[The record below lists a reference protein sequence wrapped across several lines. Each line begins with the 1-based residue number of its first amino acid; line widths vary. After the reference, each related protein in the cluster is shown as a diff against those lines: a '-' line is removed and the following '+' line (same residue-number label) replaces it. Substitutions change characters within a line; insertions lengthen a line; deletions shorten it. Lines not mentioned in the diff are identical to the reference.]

1 MPLLLVFETH
11 PIQYRAPIYQRINEL
26 FPDSIH
32 VVYASDFSIRGSFDH
47 EFNTTFA
54 WDLDLLSGYSYTILS
69 DSVKSSPTFFRDLG
83 GQGVVSLIKKLKPD
97 AILITSLRYEFD
109 YTALIAAYILRIP
122 LWLRTETQDTAFE
135 RSLIKSQLRSMYYS
149 LIYRF
154 FDRAFPIGILNRNHY
169 LAHGF
174 SPHQLKFARY
184 ATPNRFSNLT
194 HAEKLASR
202 MSVRNDLNIPDQHIA
217 ISFVGKLIPKKNPQL
232 LLDTLHCIPKTL
244 RNRICL
250 LFIGTG
256 YLSESL
262 RQHAATLSQSY
273 SVDIHFAGFVNQSEL
288 PNWYLATDIT
298 VLPSNKAG
306 ETWGLV
312 VNESLQA
319 GCSVIATE
327 AVGCNIEFQHL
338 PQFRTIPVG
347 SAPLLAQAL
356 DELSIY
362 KRDFNWA
369 TTFIAE
375 HSIESAAQSLI
386 SQLVV

>member
-1 MPLLLVFETH
+1 MPLLLIFETH
-11 PIQYRAPIYQRINEL
+11 PIQYRAPVYTQINEL
-26 FPDSIH
+26 FPDSVH
-32 VVYASDFSIRGSFDH
+32 VVYASDFSIKSSLDH

-54 WDLDLLSGYSYTILS
+54 WDLDLLSGYPHTILS
-69 DSVKSSPTFFRDLG
+69 DSLKSSPTFFFDLR
-83 GQGVVSLIKKLKPD
+83 GQGVISLIRKLKPE

-109 YTALIAAYILRIP
+109 YTALIAAYLFRIP
-122 LWLRTETQDTAFE
+122 LWLRTETQDIAFD
-135 RSLIKSQLRSMYYS
+135 RSLIKSILRSTYYF
-149 LIYRF
+149 LIYQF

-174 SPHQLKFARY
+174 SPSQLKFARY
-184 ATPNRFSNLT
+184 ATPNRFTKLT
-194 HAEKLASR
+194 HEEKLLR
-202 MSVRNDLNIPDQHIA
+202 RTSVRKSLNIPDHHIA
-217 ISFVGKLIPKKNPQL
+217 VSFVGKLIPKKNPQL
-232 LLDTLHCIPKTL
+232 LLDSLRFIPKTL

-262 RQHAATLSQSY
+262 RQYAETLSHSF
-273 SVDIHFAGFVNQSEL
+273 SVDIHFAGFINQSEL

-327 AVGCNIEFQHL
+327 AVGCSIEFQHL

-375 HSIESAAQSLI
+375 YSIESAAQALI
-386 SQLVV
+386 SPLL